1 MKAIEVLQGVK
12 RSMKAKGYVD
22 FNVYDKAE
30 NVYGNTDSTRYLFSD
45 GSILSFMIE
54 SKIYVAWSIYENLR
68 GQGETF
74 QA

>member
-22 FNVYDKAE
+22 FNLYDKAE
-30 NVYGNTDSTRYLFSD
+30 SVSFNTALTRYHFND
-45 GSILSFMIE
+45 GSILSFMTQ
-54 SKIYVAWSIYENLR
+54 SKLYVAWSTYEDMR